1 MKVAI
6 QFAANPRSFKRC
18 YESFKKNILG
28 TLNPDVFIH
37 TWRLNGNERPDVI
50 TDGSCEEYIDL
61 YKPKS
66 FCIED
71 LTYSYQPLMTMAPHF
86 TSRHRVNEI
95 RKKYQEENNIKY
107 DVVIM
112 ARPDVRLIN
121 PPISDKVNT
130 VLGSEFKKEYLN
142 NFTEDSIW
150 VHHYKDGLP
159 SDYFFYTSPKWMD
172 ISIDGCFNN
181 LDKLNIYNPG
191 SERLWNYILN
201 QNNFKREWFKYYGN
215 SIHDQDH
222 IDNSF
227 RFFDIECV
235 R

>member
-1 MKVAI
+1 MLA
-6 QFAANPRSFKRC
+6 SFNIW
-18 YESFKKNILG
+18 SF
-28 TLNPDVFIH
+28 
-37 TWRLNGNERPDVI
+37 
-50 TDGSCEEYIDL
+50 
-61 YKPKS
+61 
-66 FCIED
+66 
-71 LTYSYQPLMTMAPHF
+71 Q
-86 TSRHRVNEI
+86 
-95 RKKYQEENNIKY
+95 NNVKY

-121 PPISDKVNT
+121 PARSNRINT
-130 VLGSEFKKEYLN
+130 VLGSEFKKEYLD

-150 VHHYKDGLP
+150 VHHHKNNLP

-191 SERLWNYILN
+191 SERLWNYILD
-201 QNNFKREWFKYYGN
+201 QNNFKREWLKYYGN

-227 RFFDIECV
+227 RFFDIECL